1 MEQRRFDHGVTDS
14 TNERA
19 LAALA
24 AGTARHR
31 DLHVASAQTRGRGR
45 LGREW
50 HSSAGVGLYLS
61 VVLLPD
67 RAPAPA
73 ALTIAGGLAVLDA
86 VHGLGLSEAS
96 LEWPNDVVV
105 RGAKLAGILV
115 ETRGFDPQ
123 RPGYVLGVGLNV
135 AQVTFPADLR
145 LERQVTSLRQE
156 HVEAS
161 IQEAERAFVD
171 RLSVRLEQVWHD
183 PARLERDYVEAAG
196 LGAGPLEAV
205 DSQRR
210 VRGRLVTLSI
220 DAGLWLEVRG
230 ERQHFPLEHLRGL
243 HRI

>member
-1 MEQRRFDHGVTDS
+1 MEQRRFHHGVTDS

-24 AGTARHR
+24 AGTARHG
-31 DLHVASAQTRGRGR
+31 DLHVAQAQTAGRGR

-50 HSSAGVGLYLS
+50 HSPLGVGLYVS
-61 VVLLPD
+61 MVLLPE

-86 VHGLGLSEAS
+86 VHGLGLAEAS

-115 ETRGFDPQ
+115 ETRGFDPR
-123 RPGYVLGVGLNV
+123 RPSYVLGVGLNV
-135 AQVTFPADLR
+135 AQLTFPADLQR
-145 LERQVTSLRQE
+145 GRQVTSLRLE
-156 HVEAS
+156 HVEAP
-161 IQEAERAFVD
+161 IPEVERAFVN
-171 RLSVRLEQVWHD
+171 RLTARLEQVCQD

-196 LGAGPLEAV
+196 LAEGAVEAF

-210 VRGRLVTLSI
+210 VRGRLVALTI